1 MILTCLNRV
10 HCTICVQVFVLHR
23 VLFSVL
29 ISLLSCD
36 TIAAT
41 GGSAIAG
48 GGVAGGGAAATT
60 GGVAAGGGNA
70 ATGGCAGG
78 GAALQEPVVHLQ
90 PGLCCCGEVHI
101 VLC

>member
-10 HCTICVQVFVLHR
+10 HCTICVQVFVLYR

-29 ISLLSCD
+29 VSCD

-41 GGSAIAG
+41 GGSVITG
-48 GGVAGGGAAATT
+48 GGVAGGGAAAT
-60 GGVAAGGGNA
+60 GGGGAAGGGNVV
-70 ATGGCAGG
+70 TGGCAGR

-101 VLC
+101 IPC

>member
-1 MILTCLNRV
+1 MILIFLSRV
-10 HCTICVQVFVLHR
+10 HCTICVEVFVLYR

-29 ISLLSCD
+29 VSCD

-41 GGSAIAG
+41 GGSVIAG
-48 GGVAGGGAAATT
+48 GEVAGGGAAATE
-60 GGVAAGGGNA
+60 GGGAAGGGNA

-90 PGLCCCGEVHI
+90 PGLCCCGEVRI